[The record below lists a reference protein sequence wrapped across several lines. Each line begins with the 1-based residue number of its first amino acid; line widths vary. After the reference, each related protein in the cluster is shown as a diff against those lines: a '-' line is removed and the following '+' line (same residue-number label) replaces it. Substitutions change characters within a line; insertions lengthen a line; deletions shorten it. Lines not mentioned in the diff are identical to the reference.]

1 MGSEMCIRDSYKGSI
16 YFRDDKAKAKAALLE
31 AQKLAPNSE
40 TGQRINGILDRL
52 FKEE

>member
-1 MGSEMCIRDSYKGSI
+1 MPP
-16 YFRDDKAKAKAALLE
+16 KAKAKAALLE

-40 TGQRINGILDRL
+40 TGQRINGILDRF